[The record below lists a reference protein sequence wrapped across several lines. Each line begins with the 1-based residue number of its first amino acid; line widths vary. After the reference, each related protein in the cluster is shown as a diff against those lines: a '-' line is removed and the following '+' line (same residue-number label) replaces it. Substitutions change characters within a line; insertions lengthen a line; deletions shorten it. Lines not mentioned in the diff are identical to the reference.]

1 MLGKGIS
8 ALVRALRPRHWL
20 KNGFVLA
27 PAVFAGHAF
36 DPPAMLKAL
45 TVALAFCLA
54 SSAGY
59 LVNDVLDREA
69 DRKDPVKK
77 FRPVASGE
85 LGIGTALVWAAVL
98 FALAMAAS
106 LRQGALVVL
115 ALVGY
120 VVLTLLYSV
129 LLKGV
134 PVVDVMVL
142 ATGFLIRLAAGALAI
157 PVVISHWLVVCGFLL
172 ALLLAFG
179 KRLPE
184 ADQAGSRSPNYPLS
198 FLHDVVTMLAG
209 VTLVAYTLYTVAP
222 DTTAKLG
229 GSNALLLTVPLVLFG
244 ILRYL
249 LLLHREGAQ
258 DPTATLF
265 RDRPLLAAVLLWI
278 VTAGVIVYTSGGVR

>member
-1 MLGKGIS
+1 MPGKALS
-8 ALVRALRPRHWL
+8 ALVRAMRPRHWL

-36 DPPAMLKAL
+36 DTPAMLKAL
-45 TVALAFCLA
+45 TVAIAFCLA

-69 DRKDPVKK
+69 DRNDPVKR

-85 LGIGTALVWAAVL
+85 LGVGSALVWAALL
-98 FALAMAAS
+98 FTVALAAS
-106 LRQGALVVL
+106 FRQGALVVAAL
-115 ALVGY
+115 AAY
-120 VVLTLLYSV
+120 VTLTLLYS
-129 LLKGV
+129 LFLKGV

-142 ATGFLIRLAAGALAI
+142 ATGFLIRLVAGAVAI
-157 PVVISHWLVVCGFLL
+157 PVVISHWLIICGFLL

-184 ADQAGSRSPNYPLS
+184 ADQTGTRSPHYPLT

-222 DTTAKLG
+222 DTSAKLG

-249 LLLHREGAQ
+249 LVLHREGAQ

-265 RDRPLLAAVLLWI
+265 RDKPLLAAVVLWI
-278 VTAGVIVYTSGGVR
+278 VTAGVIVYTSGGAR